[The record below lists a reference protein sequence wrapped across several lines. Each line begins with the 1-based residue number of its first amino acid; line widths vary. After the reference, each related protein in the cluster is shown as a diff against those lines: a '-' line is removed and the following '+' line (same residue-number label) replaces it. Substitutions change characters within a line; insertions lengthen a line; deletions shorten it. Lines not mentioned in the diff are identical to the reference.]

1 LLIFN
6 LKYFSEFLD
15 FIIKEHNIKLLFEF
29 LTEFNYNFLINLF
42 GLYFPAIKDDIVD
55 EDGEIIFAITH
66 LEITINSSKSFR

>member
-1 LLIFN
+1 M
-6 LKYFSEFLD
+6 K
-15 FIIKEHNIKLLFEF
+15 FI
-29 LTEFNYNFLINLF
+29 YNFLINLF